1 MQYFFQFYATATKHG
16 YEVPIRD
23 LPNQS
28 KRNGEPQIRVYTK
41 KRWMEEDSMKETKKN
56 AEAEEETVKVWHPRG
71 SGIIV
76 SRCGSSKQY
85 EMAQATSHWEL
96 KSELWD
102 LTTMNTKY
110 RENEKIFGDGQQS
123 GKLNNL
129 IFFFPNFVF
138 FKSQYK
144 DYEP

>member
-1 MQYFFQFYATATKHG
+1 
-16 YEVPIRD
+16 
-23 LPNQS
+23 
-28 KRNGEPQIRVYTK
+28 
-41 KRWMEEDSMKETKKN
+41 
-56 AEAEEETVKVWHPRG
+56 
-71 SGIIV
+71 
-76 SRCGSSKQY
+76 
-85 EMAQATSHWEL
+85 MAQATSHWEL